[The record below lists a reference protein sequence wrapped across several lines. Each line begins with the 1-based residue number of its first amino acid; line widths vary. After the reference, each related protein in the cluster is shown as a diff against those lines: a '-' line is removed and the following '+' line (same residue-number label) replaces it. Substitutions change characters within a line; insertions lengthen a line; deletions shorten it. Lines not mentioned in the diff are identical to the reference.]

1 LGERLRE
8 LLSISI
14 ALLISVML
22 SVLLVD
28 GCLLSAAKPRG
39 AL

>member
-22 SVLLVD
+22 SVLLGD
-28 GCLLSAAKPRG
+28 GCLLSTAKPRG